1 MKLLIEN
8 WRTFLNEQEE
18 DTTVVGDFE
27 TIGDLRKA
35 LSAIRTGKAIDVG
48 KKAIA
53 GALGGASDVATAG
66 VGPII
71 KALWSRGQK
80 DPKLAKSSKVLDKL
94 MIDPFVSK
102 VVDDDVEREFIK
114 DLSKEIDKKEDH
126 ERLADMDMTNLLSK
140 YIRKDYAGTTVGIP
154 KK

>member
-1 MKLLIEN
+1 MEN
-8 WRTFLNEQEE
+8 WRKFLKEQEG
-18 DTTVVGDFE
+18 DVIVTGDFN

-35 LSAIRTGKAIDVG
+35 LSGIRTGKAIDVG
-48 KKAIA
+48 KKAIS
-53 GALGGASDVATAG
+53 GAFGGVSDVVTAG

-71 KALWSRGQK
+71 KALWTKGQK

-140 YIRKDYAGTTVGIP
+140 YIKKDYAGTTVSIP
-154 KK
+154 RK